1 MLKQP
6 YPLPRPITLALAPAL
21 TALIA
26 LMGCQAAPHA
36 GTASSADSE
45 AKAAQ
50 AQDQARFINE
60 FQRVLLRDLSAA
72 NRTPLVGIINLRVT
86 LDRMNQTVGCQ
97 TSPASAELLK
107 ALPAGVK
114 RSDPQALSD
123 LVMQQCW
130 RSLYPRVPAHMF
142 SDDDTLEIIAPLV
155 LAPAQDPS
163 GTNSD
168 WVVRNAKREFFW
180 EQLVSKQAVD
190 SIGRAAIHFEGDAH
204 GKVLGCLVNLH
215 PAAARP
221 EAFKVDG
228 ALQVRLN
235 ARCRTLDLRQMPGF
249 APNAQG
255 RVDGYVTVEYAPW
268 KADR

>member
-1 MLKQP
+1 MRNNRHKD
-6 YPLPRPITLALAPAL
+6 YVNTANRPAPSN
-21 TALIA
+21 
-26 LMGCQAAPHA
+26 G
-36 GTASSADSE
+36 
-45 AKAAQ
+45 
-50 AQDQARFINE
+50 
-60 FQRVLLRDLSAA
+60 FQGVLLRDLSAA

-86 LDRMNQTVGCQ
+86 LDRMNQSVGCQ

-123 LVMQQCW
+123 LVMQQ
-130 RSLYPRVPAHMF
+130 
-142 SDDDTLEIIAPLV
+142 
-155 LAPAQDPS
+155 
-163 GTNSD
+163 
-168 WVVRNAKREFFW
+168 
-180 EQLVSKQAVD
+180 
-190 SIGRAAIHFEGDAH
+190 
-204 GKVLGCLVNLH
+204 VLGCLVNLH
-215 PAAARP
+215 PAAAHP
-221 EAFKVDG
+221 EALKVDG